1 MVDIFSKQN
10 GGPSVQDMLFANW
23 WMYFSIL
30 FYEASPRPPR
40 GTPSRIIFAMWWL
53 TVLVLMNAF
62 TGHMKATMM
71 VRPEPDRIDSMKELA
86 EHEDMKTFIWEG
98 TAYESLLR
106 GSRNVPEYQAVW
118 EMVARCN
125 GTFDTKSLYSR
136 ANLIAVQ
143 NGDAVIVSDAT
154 TMRFHVAAS
163 CGVLR
168 QGTFYF
174 SREQFF
180 PHKFAVALNRNED
193 PAFVAVVNQR
203 ISWMKESGLLDAW
216 MEEEYG
222 DWQKCASGSGEDT
235 YSPLSMF
242 EMQSIF
248 FIYLM
253 FSAASAIG
261 FLLELLVGG
270 TAVSDFYI
278 MQTA

>member
-1 MVDIFSKQN
+1 
-10 GGPSVQDMLFANW
+10 
-23 WMYFSIL
+23 
-30 FYEASPRPPR
+30 
-40 GTPSRIIFAMWWL
+40 MWWL

-86 EHEDMKTFIWEG
+86 ERGHVKTFIWEG
-98 TAYESLLR
+98 TAYESLLS
-106 GSRNVPEYQAVW
+106 GSRNVPEYRAVW
-118 EMVARCN
+118 EMVVRSN

-136 ANLIAVQ
+136 ENLIAVQ

-168 QGTFYF
+168 HGTFYF

-193 PAFVAVVNQR
+193 PAFVTVVNQR
-203 ISWMKESGLLDAW
+203 ISWMMESGLLDAW

-222 DWQKCASGSGEDT
+222 DWQKCASGSGEDA
-235 YSPLSMF
+235 YSPLSLF
-242 EMQSIF
+242 EVQSIF
-248 FIYLM
+248 VIYLM
-253 FSAASAIG
+253 FGAASAIA
-261 FLLELLVGG
+261 FLFELLVGG
-270 TAVSDFYI
+270 LPVSNKKSTIRITVTAESNAWTTAHGTFQYAPRI
-278 MQTA
+278 KLQTRYS